1 MNKQKRKKMMNVIV
15 IIVTIGMLASI
26 LAGITL
32 SGSKN
37 KATASI
43 ENNEAIVAEIKEAE
57 FGSLVKISLTEKGKE
72 QYKDAVTY
80 ELFDKEGEM
89 SKRVPFGTET
99 TIFPAMKPEDKVDVR
114 IFTKD
119 NKEIVSIKATFVK
132 GK

>member
-1 MNKQKRKKMMNVIV
+1 
-15 IIVTIGMLASI
+15 
-26 LAGITL
+26 
-32 SGSKN
+32 
-37 KATASI
+37 
-43 ENNEAIVAEIKEAE
+43 
-57 FGSLVKISLTEKGKE
+57 
-72 QYKDAVTY
+72 
-80 ELFDKEGEM
+80 M